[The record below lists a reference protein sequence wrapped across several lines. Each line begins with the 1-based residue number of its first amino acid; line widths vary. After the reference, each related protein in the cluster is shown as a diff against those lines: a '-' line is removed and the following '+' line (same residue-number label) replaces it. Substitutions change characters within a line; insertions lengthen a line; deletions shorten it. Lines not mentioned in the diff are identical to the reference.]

1 MPEETKFTEEELHN
15 IKDIQS
21 KYFKVQQELGQSAI
35 NKLKLAQQ
43 IEFINNYEED
53 LAKQFTDIQGEEKK
67 FVEGITKKYGE
78 GVLNPDSGI
87 FKTKTAESK

>member
-43 IEFINNYEED
+43 IEFINKYEED
-53 LAKQFTDIQGEEKK
+53 LTKQFTDIQGEEKK

-78 GVLNPDSGI
+78 GVLNPESGI
-87 FKTKTAESK
+87 FKTKTVESK